1 MRIRQI
7 VVGAVVG
14 LALWGCAGPTPAPG
28 SRPELPAAST
38 SPSSSP
44 SASARDVQAVVASDF
59 APRDASADLD
69 GVEFEVAGT
78 GITCGVYSPHYTDV
92 GPFFGC
98 IAPNATFEW
107 PVVGNDGEDDFIAT
121 GIIVRDSKPAAEIWI
136 SDATFAPDGTPFGSI
151 GDGSSITWTT
161 VTCTVS
167 ETTVDCSDEATGQ
180 GFTLSNAAYDL
191 Y

>member
-14 LALWGCAGPTPAPG
+14 LVLWGCAGPTPAPG
-28 SRPELPAAST
+28 SPSGPAAAGPSA
-38 SPSSSP
+38 SPSP
-44 SASARDVQAVVASDF
+44 SAPAPDVQAVDASDF
-59 APRDASADLD
+59 APRDVSADLD

-78 GITCGVYSPHYTDV
+78 GITCGIYSPHYTDV

-98 IAPNATFEW
+98 VAPNATFEW
-107 PVVGNDGEDDFIAT
+107 PVVGSDGENDFIAT

-151 GDGSSITWTT
+151 ADASSITWTT

-167 ETTVDCSDEATGQ
+167 ETTVDCADETTAH
-180 GFTLSNAAYDL
+180 GFTLSNAAYEL